1 MNLRDLAKG
10 RDCQIRIPGEC
21 LRATETVVLCH
32 YRMSGLSG
40 IGLKSPDWCAAYG
53 CARCHDIVDGRRGS
67 WIAFP
72 LELRKLFLAEAVLR
86 TLALLA
92 EEGLLHVGKI
102 KGLVELQAGPAT
114 LPKIVPRR
122 PAASAETGAGPATAP
137 GDRA

>member
-10 RDCQIRIPGEC
+10 RDCLIRIPGEC
-21 LRATETVVLCH
+21 LRSPETVVLCH

-40 IGLKSPDWCAAYG
+40 MGLKSPDWCAAYG

-86 TLALLA
+86 TLTLLA

-114 LPKIVPRR
+114 LPKILPRR
-122 PAASAETGAGPATAP
+122 TGASAEAGTGPATTP
-137 GDRA
+137 GARA